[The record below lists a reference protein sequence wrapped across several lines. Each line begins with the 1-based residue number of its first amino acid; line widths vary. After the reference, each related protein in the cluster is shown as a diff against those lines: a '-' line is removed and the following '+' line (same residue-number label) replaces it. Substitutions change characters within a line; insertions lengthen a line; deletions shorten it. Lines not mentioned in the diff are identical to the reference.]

1 MPEDSQSDAYNR
13 STGRQPGKGSG
24 ALRLQYPR
32 APSLTTQV
40 RDLWQ
45 GPCSEGSQGIMYMSL
60 RKLHQ
65 GRAYPLPF
73 TATIQPFV
81 IDKGLYLPCRR
92 TQKGSEIN
100 RIHYIDSTLQFTFT
114 FSRNVFITV
123 SIFCEWASFPKLASS
138 FRASGRKRG

>member
-1 MPEDSQSDAYNR
+1 MLPAGPSNKRRPCEIDRTY
-13 STGRQPGKGSG
+13 
-24 ALRLQYPR
+24 LQNLEKETVIDV
-32 APSLTTQV
+32 ACCKL

-81 IDKGLYLPCRR
+81 IDKGLYLPC
-92 TQKGSEIN
+92 
-100 RIHYIDSTLQFTFT
+100 
-114 FSRNVFITV
+114 
-123 SIFCEWASFPKLASS
+123 
-138 FRASGRKRG
+138 